1 MEEKIISAID
11 DLALIKDTM
20 ENSKTDYHGAYSI
33 CFMLGCYY
41 TLLFF
46 AGLASVFHPTLI
58 NMYVIAV
65 PILTLLLFVGY
76 LFIYRSERNYTNKY
90 YLGLLNTWGI
100 FVITIPVLTT
110 AVQIIDK
117 NIYGRSNS
125 AQPAILFQIQQFS
138 EVLLFSIFL
147 IISSYI
153 IGRKFLRLVSVF
165 LLFTYLLLITCFTD
179 AGIPLR
185 LPASENASLNI
196 VSIFY
201 FFTICIGYILL
212 GLFLRE
218 KTHENK

>member
-1 MEEKIISAID
+1 MEEKIISAIK
-11 DLALIKDTM
+11 DLALIKGTL
-20 ENSKTDYHGAYSI
+20 ENTETDYHGAYSI
-33 CFMLGCYY
+33 CFMLGGYY
-41 TLLFF
+41 TLLFL
-46 AGLASVFHPTLI
+46 AGLTSVIHSTLI
-58 NMYVIAV
+58 NIYVIAV

-76 LFIYRSERNYTNKY
+76 LFIYRYERNYTNKY

-100 FVITIPVLTT
+100 FVIAIPVLTT

-117 NIYGRSNS
+117 NIYRRSNS
-125 AQPAILFQIQQFS
+125 AQPVILFQIQQFS

-153 IGRKFLRLVSVF
+153 IGRKFLRLISVL
-165 LLFTYLLLITCFTD
+165 LLFTYLLLITCFTN

-185 LPASENASLNI
+185 LPASENASLNF
-196 VSIFY
+196 VSIYY

-218 KTHENK
+218 KTYENK

>member
-11 DLALIKDTM
+11 DLTLIKNTL
-20 ENSKTDYHGAYSI
+20 ENTKTNYHGVYSI

-46 AGLASVFHPTLI
+46 AGLISVFHPTLI
-58 NMYVIAV
+58 NIYVIAA

-76 LFIYRSERNYTNKY
+76 LLIYRSERNYTNKY

-100 FVITIPVLTT
+100 FVIAIPALTI
-110 AVQIIDK
+110 AVEIIEK
-117 NIYGRSNS
+117 YMYHKSNS
-125 AQPAILFQIQQFS
+125 AQLPILFQIQQFS

-165 LLFTYLLLITCFTD
+165 LLFAYLLLITCFTNS
-179 AGIPLR
+179 GIPLH
-185 LPASENASLNI
+185 LPASENASLNF
-196 VSIFY
+196 VSIYY
-201 FFTICIGYILL
+201 FFRTNIIPVFQL
-212 GLFLRE
+212 
-218 KTHENK
+218 